1 MLASASTRRRG
12 RAPTPPPDPGI
23 LALAARHAALA
34 PAMNPR
40 STRPHLAAAARARV
54 LACATAIAL
63 SVPALLSSIGC
74 AHQSRRIATTDIGG
88 LGLERVVLYRNGIG
102 YFERRGD
109 VSGDILHLKVRKDQ
123 VNDLLKSLTVV
134 DRKTGKA
141 VSVSMPLDANTW
153 SSAALAS
160 LEPGRGNL
168 AQILD
173 ALRGTEVSLR
183 TDRRKITGRVV
194 MVEAVVNEPTP
205 EPAKR
210 GVNFPM
216 PVTRDHKVTLLTG
229 QTMQVIRLSRVK
241 SVTLRDGDLAM
252 HLHRRLDASAG
263 EGMFQQVSV
272 DVRLAGARDHDLVV
286 SYVVAAPMWKPTYRV
301 VLPDEG
307 KGQALLQAWAVVD
320 NLSGEDWDEV
330 GMSLTSGAPIA
341 FRYDLHTPRQV
352 GRADLTERGVA
363 RQARVALGE
372 TTYVDDAEGG
382 EEDSEEE
389 RVAFEQ
395 EAKVEERRRAVE
407 ERAKLKANRKREFT
421 SAAEVSPSPSRDRG
435 GSGAGAS
442 AGPVGQSWA
451 DDQPEAPMLDLDSLR
466 ASTQASARAKQV
478 SGLTQFDIA
487 DKVTVP
493 DGTSTMVALV
503 NEMVEAEQTFLFRP
517 GGAGPGF
524 EANPYRVVRFRNT
537 TPFVL
542 EPGPISIYAGGS
554 FVGEGLSEA
563 VGSNTSATIPFAVE
577 PEISVAR
584 ATARSGD
591 EMKLTRIVRGVL
603 EVQSF
608 NQTTTT
614 WRVSGKRKGGY
625 TVLVRHPRA
634 GNNYELRDRPP
645 GAEDLVGAYLIP
657 ITVPPDKTEAE
668 LELVEQTPSRT
679 SLTIWDDRAIRL
691 IELALQVPSLDARAR
706 QQLEP
711 ILKLRRELGK
721 IDTTINGLRAQ
732 ERELDRRAQE
742 TRSNLEAIKKD
753 PRATS
758 LRAKLSKRLDEFT
771 RDADK
776 IGRQIVELNSQRLE
790 KRIEIEDL
798 IQNLDLRTPLGTSPE
813 PKRP

>member
-1 MLASASTRRRG
+1 
-12 RAPTPPPDPGI
+12 
-23 LALAARHAALA
+23 
-34 PAMNPR
+34 MNRR
-40 STRPHLAAAARARV
+40 STRPRPSARV
-54 LACATAIAL
+54 LACVAATALAA
-63 SVPALLSSIGC
+63 PALLISTGC
-74 AHQSRRIATTDIGG
+74 AHQSRRVATTDIGG

-109 VSGDILHLKVRKDQ
+109 ISGDILHLKVRKDQ

-173 ALRGTEVSLR
+173 ALRGTDVTLR
-183 TDRRKITGRVV
+183 TDKRRITGRVV

-241 SVTLRDGDLAM
+241 AVTLRDGDLAM

-320 NLSGEDWDEV
+320 NLSGEDWNEV

-372 TTYVDDAEGG
+372 TTYLEDDEEG
-382 EEDSEEE
+382 EEAGELADLANADKEEYRRSEERE
-389 RVAFEQ
+389 
-395 EAKVEERRRAVE
+395 
-407 ERAKLKANRKREFT
+407 KLSKSKRKSSRDFT
-421 SAAEVSPSPSRDRG
+421 SAVELSPTASRDRG
-435 GSGAGAS
+435 GGARPGR
-442 AGPVGQSWA
+442 GPVGDSWGA
-451 DDQPEAPMLDLDSLR
+451 EQPEEPMLDLDSLR

-503 NEMVEAEQTFLFRP
+503 NELVEAEQTFLFRP

-577 PEISVAR
+577 PEIAVTR
-584 ATARSGD
+584 ATKRSGD

-634 GNNYELRDRPP
+634 GGNYELRDRPP

-657 ITVPPDKTEAE
+657 IAVPGDQTQAE

-679 SLTIWDDRAIRL
+679 TVTIWDDRAIRL

-742 TRSNLEAIKKD
+742 TRANLEAIKKD
-753 PRATS
+753 SRATS

-790 KRIEIEDL
+790 KRIELEDL
-798 IQNLDLRTPLGTSPE
+798 IQDLDLRTPLGSTSAPAAGQ
-813 PKRP
+813 